1 MQLTHEGVPRTRCR
15 QIGENDLEGLIGL
28 LTRGYPKRTRS
39 YWTHAM
45 QQLARRETP
54 AAYPRFGYL
63 LELDG
68 MPIGVILMIYSTHI
82 AHGNAH
88 VRCNV
93 STWYVD
99 PRHRAY
105 ASLLIAFAIRH
116 KEVTYIN
123 ISPAVHTWPTI
134 EAQGFRCYCSGEI
147 IAIPAL
153 SPPVANTRVQEFD
166 TSRDY
171 GPSLSEEERDILVA
185 HADYGCL
192 SYIAIEQDKANPF
205 AFLSRRSFHGILP
218 TLQLVYC
225 RDVRDF
231 ARLAGPIGRTLMKR
245 GSLIVRID
253 SEGPLPGLTG
263 KYYRGVRRYF
273 KGPERPRIGD
283 LTYSEGVLFGF

>member
-1 MQLTHEGVPRTRCR
+1 LTHEAVSRTRCR

-28 LTRGYPKRTRS
+28 LTRAYPKRTRS

-45 QQLARRETP
+45 QQLARREAP
-54 AAYPRFGYL
+54 AAYPRFGYV
-63 LELDG
+63 LEQDG
-68 MPIGVILMIYSTHI
+68 MYVGVILLIFSRQ
-82 AHGNAH
+82 NAQGKAQ
-88 VRCNV
+88 VKCNV

-99 PRHRAY
+99 PCHRAY
-105 ASLLIAFAIRH
+105 ASLLIASAIRH
-116 KEVTYIN
+116 KEVTYVN

-153 SPPVANTRVQEFD
+153 SPPVAHTRVQEFD
-166 TSRDY
+166 TSHDY
-171 GPSLSEEERDILVA
+171 GPALSKEERDVLVA
-185 HADYGCL
+185 HTGYGCL
-192 SYIAIEQDKANPF
+192 CYIVIEQGKANPF
-205 AFLSRRSFHGILP
+205 AFLPRRSFGGILP

-231 ARLAGPIGRTLMKR
+231 ARLAGPFGRTLISR
-245 GSLIVRID
+245 GNLFVRLD
-253 SEGPLPGLTG
+253 AEAALPGLAG
-263 KYYRGVRRYF
+263 KYFRDRGRRYF